1 MPRRARARYAV
12 HTVLRTG
19 TRQDARVPRT
29 ALLAAGAVPVPGTR
43 ARAAA
48 ARARPGAG
56 TTRRS
61 VSAAYAARG

>member
-1 MPRRARARYAV
+1 M

-29 ALLAAGAVPVPGTR
+29 ALLAADAVPVPGTR

-48 ARARPGAG
+48 ARARAGAG
-56 TTRRS
+56 TARRP
-61 VSAAYAARG
+61 VSSAYAARG